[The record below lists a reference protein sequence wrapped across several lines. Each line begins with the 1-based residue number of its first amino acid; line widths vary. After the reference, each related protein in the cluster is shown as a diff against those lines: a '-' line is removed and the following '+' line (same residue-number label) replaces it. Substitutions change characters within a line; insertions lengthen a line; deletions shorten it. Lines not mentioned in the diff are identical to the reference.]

1 MQHMTVNARGPRRR
15 CTMGVIVTAATLIGS
30 CVAPGFARAQGS
42 PPSTPGY
49 GRIWYEKYCTP
60 CHGVGG
66 TPGSA
71 VFVKTDQPVDLR
83 TYVQRHGGEFP
94 SGEWLMVVMAEPL
107 HNPHTEVWERM
118 HREDSGGTSGKTVAR
133 GKVRSIADY
142 IVSIQAK

>member
-1 MQHMTVNARGPRRR
+1 MQGKNVNARVGRWRRAI
-15 CTMGVIVTAATLIGS
+15 GVIVATVALVGIVGTRCAAAQQ
-30 CVAPGFARAQGS
+30 APS
-42 PPSTPGY
+42 PAANN

-60 CHGVGG
+60 CHGTGG
-66 TPGSA
+66 APGEA
-71 VFVKTDQPVDLR
+71 VFVRNQQPIDLR

-107 HNPHTEVWERM
+107 HNPHTEAWERM